1 MTRGEDARDTL
12 IAMLAF
18 LVLAVAVTWPL
29 ATRLSTSL
37 PINSGDSLLNAWTL
51 AWSSDRLGHGLR
63 GFWQMPSYY
72 PYTASAAF
80 SENLLGV
87 AVVAAPVYWLTHD
100 AGVTYNVALILSY
113 ALSGLTMFVL
123 VRRLTSSPLAAFL
136 AGCIFAFAPYR
147 AGQMDHL
154 QVLSAWWMP
163 LAFWAMHLLLDTE
176 RPIAAL
182 VFGVCFVLQT
192 FAHGYAFFFMC
203 LGCGVLI
210 LVRLISGTM
219 PPRVT
224 RALLV
229 IALLGF
235 VAMLPMARTIYTVW
249 GTRAAEDGVVG
260 NTSAD
265 LGTFLQVP
273 VEAPLHRVLPGVV
286 QLEGGLFPGVI
297 AVGLVGIG
305 LWLGSRKGSSQRLTI
320 VTYGLIAFVGLL
332 MALGPAPRVWR
343 HTLLPVGP
351 FALFQRYVPLSSIAR
366 IPARFGMLTSFGL
379 AVIAGVGASWL
390 LARVPRRRAM
400 GAVAVAALVITW
412 EGSGAPIRLVGA
424 PAVNAPE
431 YAWLAARPDK
441 DPLLE
446 LPIAQLG
453 LKHTG
458 LVVQYASLRHGHRVV
473 NGVSRFEPP
482 LVGLFD
488 WSSSPLADPD
498 HAREIIPLVS
508 ALHVRYVM
516 VRPAL
521 FSDARIAQAV
531 VDAFQQDEVYVESAQ
546 DFPDG
551 WMFVVRPS
559 SPSLPA
565 PSTLAQVPAS
575 ALTVHASD
583 NRTGMAQAIDGM
595 RDTRWLTGRPQDGT
609 EWFAVDLDH
618 PRDIATL
625 RIAVER
631 SMTDYPRE
639 LEVVSMV
646 DGKEGPTLFRGAVL
660 GALGAGV
667 LANPEHPDLVLP
679 LPPNRSSGLLLKQH
693 GHASSWFWSI
703 DELTLHEAVT
713 PR

>member
-1 MTRGEDARDTL
+1 MIRVGQTRSAL
-12 IAMLAF
+12 VAALAY
-18 LVLAVAVTWPL
+18 LALAVVVTWPL
-29 ATRLSTSL
+29 ATRLSTGL
-37 PINSGDSLLNAWTL
+37 PINAGDSLLNAWTL
-51 AWSSDRLGHGLR
+51 AWSSDRLGHGLQ

-72 PYTASAAF
+72 PYSASAAF

-87 AVVAAPVYWLTHD
+87 AVVAAPFYWLTHD
-100 AGVTYNVALILSY
+100 AAFTYNVAFILSF
-113 ALSGLTMFVL
+113 ALSGFTMFIL
-123 VRRLTSSPLAAFL
+123 VRRLTSSPLSAFL
-136 AGCIFAFAPYR
+136 AGCVFAFAPYR

-163 LAFWAMHLLLDTE
+163 LAFWALHVLFDTE

-203 LGCGVLI
+203 LGCGVLV
-210 LVRLISGTM
+210 LVRLVSGTM

-224 RALLV
+224 RALIV
-229 IALLGF
+229 IALLGV
-235 VAMLPMARTIYTVW
+235 VAMLPMARTIYNVW

-273 VEAPLHRVLPGVV
+273 RQAPMHGLLPGVV
-286 QLEGGLFPGVI
+286 QSEGGLFPGLI
-297 AVGLVGIG
+297 AVALIGVGLYTG
-305 LWLGSRKGSSQRLTI
+305 LRRGASHRLT
-320 VTYGLIAFVGLL
+320 VTSYGLIALVGVL
-332 MALGPAPRVWR
+332 MALGPAPKVWR

-351 FALFQRYVPLSSIAR
+351 FAAFQQFVPLSSIAR

-379 AVIAGVGASWL
+379 AVIAGIGAAAWL
-390 LARVPRRRAM
+390 SRWPKRW
-400 GAVAVAALVITW
+400 AVAGSAVAALCITW
-412 EGSGAPIRLVGA
+412 EGSGAPIRIVGA
-424 PAVNAPE
+424 PVVKAPE
-431 YAWLAARPDK
+431 YQWLANRPDK

-453 LKHTG
+453 RVHPG
-458 LVVQYASLRHGHRVV
+458 LVVQYAALSHGHRVV

-488 WSSSPLADPD
+488 WSSSPLANPD

-516 VRPAL
+516 VRPGL
-521 FSDARIAQAV
+521 FADARIAQAV
-531 VDAFQQDEVYVESAQ
+531 LDAFQQDEVYVESAQ
-546 DFPDG
+546 DFPGG

-559 SPSLPA
+559 SPSLPDPATVA
-565 PSTLAQVPAS
+565 PIPS
-575 ALTVHASD
+575 AALSLSASD
-583 NRTGMAQAIDGM
+583 NRSGMAQAIDG
-595 RDTRWLTGRPQDGT
+595 RRETRWLTGRPQDGT
-609 EWFAVDLDH
+609 EWLRVDFDR
-618 PRDIATL
+618 PRDVATFTV
-625 RIAVER
+625 AVER
-631 SMTDYPRE
+631 SMTDYPRD
-639 LEVVSMV
+639 LEVVSVV
-646 DGKEGPTLFRGAVL
+646 DGAEGPTLFRGSVL

-667 LANPEHPDLVLP
+667 LANPEHPNAVLT

-693 GHASSWFWSI
+693 GQAPSWFWSV
-703 DELTLHEAVT
+703 DELTLHEAIT